1 MPQSKLR
8 ELLQS
13 LKARYPTASAEELTD
28 HFMEELRSDEELHKT
43 VREELFSAHEQR
55 ARSSVAKKLVAALPP
70 PSIRCIEAPL
80 IPGLLPFQ
88 ATCIDSSKRSIK
100 SLYCD
105 GFSLSITVPP

>member
-43 VREELFSAHEQR
+43 VREEFFQLMSSGLER
-55 ARSSVAKKLVAALPP
+55 AWPKN
-70 PSIRCIEAPL
+70 
-80 IPGLLPFQ
+80 
-88 ATCIDSSKRSIK
+88 
-100 SLYCD
+100 
-105 GFSLSITVPP
+105 